1 MVRITNT
8 IRIDDTDKLREK
20 VNEALAVFNEYVKT
34 QKLDATGSHDA
45 SASDATLHEN
55 ELTDAKA

>member
-1 MVRITNT
+1 M
-8 IRIDDTDKLREK
+8 IRIDDNDKLREK

-45 SASDATLHEN
+45 PASDAKLHEN
-55 ELTDAKA
+55 ELADAKA